1 MEISETEQ
9 THHEQTHHEQ
19 THHEQTHHEQTIT
32 EQNQL
37 KPNQTKQSLLNL
49 KNPIFMANS
58 VDPLNGKFVKEIR
71 AQKIMKDTQFKQNR
85 IKFDIVWQY
94 MRDRHRQSV
103 ESIYKKHKGK
113 LLHVIYSGDP
123 VIYDFIY
130 E

>member
-1 MEISETEQ
+1 MEILDTE
-9 THHEQTHHEQ
+9 ENMV
-19 THHEQTHHEQTIT
+19 
-32 EQNQL
+32 EQNMVGQNTL
-37 KPNQTKQSLLNL
+37 SQSNQSKLTQHKPTQIKSSLLSL
-49 KNPIFMANS
+49 KNPVFIANS
-58 VDPLNGKFVKEIR
+58 IDPLNGKFVKEIR

-94 MRDRHRQSV
+94 MRDRGRQSV

>member
-1 MEISETEQ
+1 MEMSNTEQ
-9 THHEQTHHEQ
+9 TQIEQTQIEQ
-19 THHEQTHHEQTIT
+19 TQIKQTQIKQTQI
-32 EQNQL
+32 
-37 KPNQTKQSLLNL
+37 KPNQPKQSLLNL
-49 KNPIFMANS
+49 KNPIFIANS
-58 VDPLNGKFVKEIR
+58 IDPLNGKFVKEIR

-94 MRDRHRQSV
+94 MRDRGRQSV

-123 VIYDFIY
+123 VVYDFIY